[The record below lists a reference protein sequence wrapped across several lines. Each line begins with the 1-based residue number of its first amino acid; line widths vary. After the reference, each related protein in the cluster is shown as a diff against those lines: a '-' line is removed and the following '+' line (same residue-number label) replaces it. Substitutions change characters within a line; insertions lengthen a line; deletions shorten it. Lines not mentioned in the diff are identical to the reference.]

1 MIMALYHRVE
11 QILEALR
18 PVFRRQATFEWFVL
32 LLWGVL
38 LASQPPAITSYL
50 NAIRLSE
57 AYYHQALHWFHS
69 SAWKVSE
76 LCQCWGKW
84 LAEHPN
90 VRRLNG
96 QLVYWSVKF
105 KSTDIIGLI

>member
-1 MIMALYHRVE
+1 MALYHRVE
-11 QILEALR
+11 QILAALR

-50 NAIRLSE
+50 NAIGLSE

-76 LCQCWGKW
+76 LCFV
-84 LAEHPN
+84 L
-90 VRRLNG
+90 G
-96 QLVYWSVKF
+96 QLAGRTPQCAAIEW
-105 KSTDIIGLI
+105 TIGLCRRWHQSRQGR